1 MSREPAILLMN
12 SDPYARA
19 DAADYLERCG
29 YSVLQAKDGAQ
40 AVEVLRSQRGVN
52 VLVTQVEDGE
62 KAEGLAVAKTARS
75 LNEKIVVVYT
85 SKFPNGIPEREKVSN
100 APSIRAP
107 YSPRQIAALI
117 SHMKQQPSLS
127 PDQHYGAGS

>member
-1 MSREPAILLMN
+1 MI
-12 SDPYARA
+12 DP
-19 DAADYLERCG
+19 DE
-29 YSVLQAKDGAQ
+29 
-40 AVEVLRSQRGVN
+40 GVSLTMKPN
-52 VLVTQVEDGE
+52 IVP
-62 KAEGLAVAKTARS
+62 

-127 PDQHYGAGS
+127 PDHHYGAGS